1 MNMFADRVDAAR
13 QLARELWSL
22 DLHDPIVLAIP
33 RGGVVGGV
41 VLAQELDAD
50 LDVVLARKLW
60 APHQPMMAIGAI
72 GENGGVHLN
81 HRVAAAIGVTEDF
94 DAEERK
100 QLQEIGRQCMLFRSV
115 HPRVP
120 ITGRSVVLT
129 DDRIETGSTMIA
141 AIDVIQ
147 GQKPKEVI
155 VAVPIALPYRLA
167 LLRRI
172 CDRLICLQAPETFH
186 DVAHFHRSFDRVE
199 DIDVVRML
207 REYSPATQQTG

>member
-1 MNMFADRVDAAR
+1 MFADREDAAR
-13 QLARELWSL
+13 HLAPELWSL

-33 RGGVVGGV
+33 RGGVVAGV

-50 LDVVLARKLW
+50 LDVVLVRKLW
-60 APHQPMMAIGAI
+60 APHQPTLAIGAI

-81 HRVAAAIGVTEDF
+81 HRAAASIGVTKNLE
-94 DAEERK
+94 AEERR
-100 QLQEIGRQCMLFRSV
+100 QLREIGRQHKLFRSV
-115 HPRVP
+115 HPRAA
-120 ITGRSVVLT
+120 ITGRSVILT

-167 LLRRI
+167 LLRRM
-172 CDRLICLQAPETFH
+172 CDRLICLEVPENFH
-186 DVAHFHRSFDRVE
+186 DVANFHCSFDRVE